1 MRAKASVWTPH
12 NANFMHDSSSG
23 HICTP
28 PSFLWFPL
36 FLAYVYNL
44 WQRCRDWVIFK
55 KKIIVRYKNSFFP
68 HSRKES
74 LPFSHK
80 QISFR
85 KMIELF
91 ILINNEVEC
100 KSSTNLRI
108 SLWTEG
114 TVYDE
119 LCWYM
124 NSCLWL
130 QAWLSAARFPPT
142 PLPHNT
148 IWFLLVYLFTC
159 LFSSHTVASVGIG
172 KSFLFNFI
180 HWFKT
185 KTKHKNTD
193 SFPVMQS
200 CQCLFNTVVLRNLQ
214 KYRHNYDLNKAMS
227 D

>member
-1 MRAKASVWTPH
+1 MNRRYRRA
-12 NANFMHDSSSG
+12 
-23 HICTP
+23 
-28 PSFLWFPL
+28 
-36 FLAYVYNL
+36 
-44 WQRCRDWVIFK
+44 
-55 KKIIVRYKNSFFP
+55 
-68 HSRKES
+68 
-74 LPFSHK
+74 
-80 QISFR
+80 
-85 KMIELF
+85 
-91 ILINNEVEC
+91 
-100 KSSTNLRI
+100 
-108 SLWTEG
+108 
-114 TVYDE
+114 VYDE

-130 QAWLSAARFPPT
+130 QAWLSAALFPPT

-180 HWFKT
+180 HWFKN

-227 D
+227 DQRLGKPASALNLVAAQNVFRLDTLPFLH